1 MDAASGLDVRR
12 MKDAEDAAS
21 VWQRICRWGCGR
33 LMLWDVEP
41 DLRGQGFIGLWG
53 RCEFFEAVRCGEPVA
68 YAWLGPLAG
77 AVAQAHF
84 CGASYADTLAAGR
97 LLLDRL
103 RREKRW
109 RSLVGVIPWP
119 YRSARKLVRELGFS
133 EVRVPGLCRLAGRE
147 NLTQGAFVVRC
158 LDD

>member
-1 MDAASGLDVRR
+1 MGSAEEAA
-12 MKDAEDAAS
+12 A

-41 DLRGQGFIGLWG
+41 ERRGQGFFWVW
-53 RCEFFEAVRCGEPVA
+53 EQAAFFEAARGGEPVA
-68 YAWLGPLAG
+68 YAWLLPLAG

-84 CGASYADTLAAGR
+84 CGARYADTLAAGR
-97 LLLDRL
+97 LLLDAL

-119 YRSARKLVRELGFS
+119 YRPARRLVRELGFS
-133 EVRVPGLCRLAGRE
+133 ELRVPGLCRLAGRE
-147 NLTQGAFVVRC
+147 NLTPGAFVVRS

>member
-1 MDAASGLDVRR
+1 MDAASGLEVRR
-12 MKDAEDAAS
+12 MDNAEEAAA

-41 DLRGQGFIGLWG
+41 ELRGQGFLGLWG
-53 RCEFFEAVRCGEPVA
+53 QCDFFEAARGGAPVA
-68 YAWLGPLAG
+68 YAWLSPLSG

-97 LLLDRL
+97 LLLDAL

-119 YRSARKLVRELGFS
+119 YRPARRLVRELGFS

-147 NLTQGAFVVRC
+147 NLTPGAFVVRS